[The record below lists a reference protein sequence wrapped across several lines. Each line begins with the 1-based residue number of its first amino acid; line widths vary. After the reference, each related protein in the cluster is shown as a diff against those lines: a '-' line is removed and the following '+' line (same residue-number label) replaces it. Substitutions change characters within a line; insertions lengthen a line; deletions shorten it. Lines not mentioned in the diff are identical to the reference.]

1 MMKTELATA
10 IGTAIAGTIIAYFL
24 CGLLVGEIQPVTFN
38 TVDDSVN
45 TDLAE
50 PNPEVFNYKALN
62 PTVEV
67 YVGDCTA
74 TDASGQCVEQNTAE
88 GNP

>member
-1 MMKTELATA
+1 MKTELATA
-10 IGTAIAGTIIAYFL
+10 IGTAIAGTIIAYLL
-24 CGLLVGEIQPVTFN
+24 CGFLVGEIEPVTIN
-38 TVDDSVN
+38 SVDASVN

-50 PNPEVFNYKALN
+50 PNPNVFNYKALN

-67 YVGDCTA
+67 YVGDCTEY
-74 TDASGQCVEQNTAE
+74 DANGECVKQNTDE